1 MLGVVS
7 HAWNSSTPEAEAG
20 EWKDSSQP
28 VLHSKILSNKRED
41 RGREGK
47 KIHMDLNIG
56 AGEMALCSR
65 ALVHKQRMGSQ
76 VPSRSQAR
84 PIQEPGASHTDL

>member
-7 HAWNSSTPEAEAG
+7 HAWNPSTPEAEAG

-28 VLHSKILSNKRED
+28 MLHSKTLSHKRED

-56 AGEMALCSR
+56 AREMALCSR
-65 ALVHKQRMGSQ
+65 ALVHKQRTGGQ
-76 VPSRSQAR
+76 VPSRSQV
-84 PIQEPGASHTDL
+84 QSHTDL